1 MKLHTLSGA
10 LLTVALAVACTR
22 DAQTIPPVSTRSTTA
37 PAPASPA
44 ASPPAQVAPPM
55 SPESAALLIRPHSP
69 VVGPAN
75 ARVTIVEVLDPG
87 CEACRALAP
96 VVNAIRLVYPE
107 DVRVVVRYAAF
118 HEGSQE
124 AIRLLDA
131 ARRQGKFEQ
140 TLAALFDRQQEW
152 SSHDA
157 PNVAHIWK
165 IAADASVDVKRAQL
179 DAHDADVEA
188 MLLQETRDIYA
199 LKVDRTPTFFV
210 NERPMLKYSPEHLR
224 ELVASEI
231 KRTQAPK

>member
-1 MKLHTLSGA
+1 MRSRPSSTPFGSCIRRTSA
-10 LLTVALAVACTR
+10 SSCDTR
-22 DAQTIPPVSTRSTTA
+22 HFTRA
-37 PAPASPA
+37 PK
-44 ASPPAQVAPPM
+44 
-55 SPESAALLIRPHSP
+55 R
-69 VVGPAN
+69 
-75 ARVTIVEVLDPG
+75 
-87 CEACRALAP
+87 
-96 VVNAIRLVYPE
+96 
-107 DVRVVVRYAAF
+107 
-118 HEGSQE
+118 
-124 AIRLLDA
+124 RLLDA

-165 IAADASVDVKRAQL
+165 IAADGGVDVKRAQR

-188 MLLQETRDIYA
+188 LLLQETRDIYA

-231 KRTQAPK
+231 ERTQAPK